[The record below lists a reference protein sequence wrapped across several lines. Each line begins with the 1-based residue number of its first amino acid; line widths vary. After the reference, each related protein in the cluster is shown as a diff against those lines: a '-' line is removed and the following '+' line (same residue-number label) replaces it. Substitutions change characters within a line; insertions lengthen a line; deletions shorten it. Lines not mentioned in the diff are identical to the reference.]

1 MPLGTLDRTPPP
13 FFRQGPSALSKLVF
27 FAALALFLMVADTR
41 MQIAQP
47 VRQALAVALLPLQQ
61 AVAVP
66 VEMASVGGGYLQ
78 GLVAARQAQL
88 RAERRAAE
96 LAERATRAEHLAAEN
111 ARLRAL
117 LALRPALTVR
127 SLPAEVLYEGADPY
141 SRKVFID
148 RGLTQGVKLG
158 APVIGETGV
167 LGQVTQVYPVTSEVT
182 LLTDKDAAI
191 PVLNTR
197 TQQRSA
203 AFGAGRAGGLEL
215 RFMSG
220 NADVQVGDVLHT
232 SGLDGVYPPGLPV
245 ATVASVE
252 RRVESGFARIALE
265 PVARADGMRQV
276 LVLEPIGVQIPPQPE
291 PVEPLA
297 KIKPEKAPK
306 PRPGM
311 PSP

>member
-1 MPLGTLDRTPPP
+1 MPLGTIDRTPPP

-27 FAALALFLMVADTR
+27 FSALAVFLMVADTR
-41 MQIAQP
+41 MHIAQP
-47 VRQALAVALLPLQQ
+47 VRQALAVVLLPLQR

-66 VEMASVGGGYLQ
+66 VEMASVGGDYLH
-78 GLVAARQAQL
+78 GLAAARRAQL
-88 RAERRAAE
+88 QAEQLAAG

-127 SLPAEVLYEGADPY
+127 SLPAEVLYEAADPY

-158 APVIGETGV
+158 APVIGEAGV

-203 AFGAGRAGGLEL
+203 AFGAGRTGGLEL

-245 ATVASVE
+245 AKVASVE

-276 LVLEPIGVQIPPQPE
+276 LVLEPIGVQLPQRPE

-297 KIKPEKAPK
+297 KGKPEKTPK

>member
-13 FFRQGPSALSKLVF
+13 FFRQGPSALSKLLF
-27 FAALALFLMVADTR
+27 FSALAVFLMVADAR
-41 MQIAQP
+41 MQVVKP
-47 VRQALAVALLPLQQ
+47 LRQALAVALLPLQR

-66 VEMASVGGGYLQ
+66 VEIVTGGAGYLQ
-78 GLVAARQAQL
+78 GLAAARDGQLQAEQ
-88 RAERRAAE
+88 RAAA
-96 LAERATRAEHLAAEN
+96 LAEKATRAEQLAAEN

-117 LALRPALTVR
+117 LELRPALTVR
-127 SLPAEVLYEGADPY
+127 AMPAEVLYEGADPF

-148 RGLTQGVKLG
+148 KGLTQGVKLG
-158 APVIGETGV
+158 APVLGEAGV
-167 LGQVTQVYPVTSEVT
+167 LGQVTQAYPLTAEVT

-203 AFGAGRAGGLEL
+203 AFGAGRGGGMEL

-220 NADVQVGDVLHT
+220 NADVKVGDVLHT

-245 ATVASVE
+245 ATVAAVE

-265 PVARADGMRQV
+265 PAARADGVRQV
-276 LVLEPIGVQIPPQPE
+276 LVLEPTGLQLPPRPE
-291 PVEPLA
+291 AAVPLSSV
-297 KIKPEKAPK
+297 KPPKTPK
-306 PRPGM
+306 PRPGV
-311 PSP
+311 PAP